1 MLEHCTHHAYKAV
14 LSSGLESAD
23 LSNAPK
29 FRRNA
34 AGAVEFSLTPSERD
48 LLGLVFRRGPQTQG
62 GLADHTGLTQ
72 QSVSRLVAGLQQR
85 GLVVVGDKA
94 AAGRRGYPSSAA
106 ALNAEHARSAG
117 LSIMADSVSL
127 CICDF
132 AGKVLAEA
140 SGRLPSMTVSQVMDW
155 TEARLAELAGPDLS
169 DLVGLGVGI
178 SGSFIGVRR
187 GFNTPFSLNEWADR
201 DIEALFAEQLGL
213 PTQADN
219 DGNVAALGESLLGV
233 GRWAPSFAY
242 LYIATGVGGGIVL
255 NGEVWRGR
263 HGNAGE
269 FAGGLP
275 TNVYPFPTLELLRQ
289 LTARQGLSFETVSEL
304 VANYDDTWPSIDDWL
319 ARVRDSFSIIA
330 SNASAILDLDA
341 VVLGGLIPRALA
353 ERVIKVVELYD
364 QKRRMVPRPVARLVP
379 AEAPGDVTAF
389 GAALMPLQR
398 AFFASPARL
407 RPGRAETEG
416 VKV

>member
-1 MLEHCTHHAYKAV
+1 MRIKC
-14 LSSGLESAD
+14 SGILVKSPAD
-23 LSNAPK
+23 LSSAPK
-29 FRRNA
+29 FRRLS
-34 AGAVEFSLTPSERD
+34 AGAGDFPLTPSERD
-48 LLGLVFRRGPQTQG
+48 LLGLLFRRGPQTQG

-85 GLVVVGDKA
+85 GLVVIGDKA

-106 ALNAEHARSAG
+106 ALNADYARSAG
-117 LSIMADSVSL
+117 LSIMADAVSL

-132 AGKVLAEA
+132 SGNVLAEA
-140 SGRLPSMTVSQVMDW
+140 SERLPSMTVSRVLDW
-155 TEARLAELAGPDLS
+155 TRTKLDQLLGSYPT

-178 SGSFIGVRR
+178 SGSFIGVRP

-201 DIEALFAEQLGL
+201 DIEGLFSARLDL
-213 PTQADN
+213 PTQVDN

-242 LYIATGVGGGIVL
+242 LYIATGVGGGVVL

-275 TNVYPFPTLELLRQ
+275 TSIYPFPTLELLRQ
-289 LTARQGLSFETVSEL
+289 LTARQGPSFETVGEL
-304 VANYDDTWPSIDDWL
+304 LANYDDTWSSIDDWL

-341 VVLGGLIPRALA
+341 IVLGGLIPRSLA
-353 ERVIKVVELYD
+353 ERVIQVVELFD
-364 QKRRMVPRPVARLVP
+364 QKRRTVPRPVAKLVP

-389 GAALMPLQR
+389 GAALMPLQT

-407 RPGRAETEG
+407 RPARSENEG
-416 VKV
+416 IKA